1 MPLDLPVIPDATVLR
16 SATTTSVTPRWLS
29 AHAAAAP
36 SMPPPTMTT
45 SAVVIVGAF
54 CSLRKRSSARNPV
67 RSGQRH
73 PGHCRGLYRHG
84 DEVLGFEVQHVRL
97 AAGAGDGLGFHGEHP
112 KVVGQSPAALDWVEA
127 RGEFGILR
135 ADARRIGAVLEVV
148 EETGRAAQL
157 LVLGGVS
164 RMVVAQRDE
173 CGGADRDGVGAQR
186 QRLGHVGAGADAAR
200 DDQLHSLLSRRP
212 SALLAGGTPT
222 ARPGPM
228 HAEFSE

>member
-1 MPLDLPVIPDATVLR
+1 MPLDFPVIPDPTVLR

-45 SAVVIVGAF
+45 SAVVIVGPL
-54 CSLRKRSSARNPV
+54 CSSRKRSWVLSALRASAHRFSLVFAQALMGALCSSRKRSSARNPV
-67 RSGQRH
+67 RSRQRH
-73 PGHCRGLYRHG
+73 PGHRRGLYRHG

-97 AAGAGDGLGFHGEHP
+97 TAGAGDGLGFHGEHP

-173 CGGADRDGVGAQR
+173 CGGADR
-186 QRLGHVGAGADAAR
+186 
-200 DDQLHSLLSRRP
+200 
-212 SALLAGGTPT
+212 
-222 ARPGPM
+222 
-228 HAEFSE
+228 